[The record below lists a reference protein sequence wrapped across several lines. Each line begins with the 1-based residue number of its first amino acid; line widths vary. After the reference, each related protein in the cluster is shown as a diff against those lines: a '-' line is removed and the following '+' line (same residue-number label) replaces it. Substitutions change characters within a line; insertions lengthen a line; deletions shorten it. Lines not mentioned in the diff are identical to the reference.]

1 MNVHVHAIIVSTFEY
16 LVTSSFLLNMKE
28 SEEEMD
34 PVQLCLEEI
43 KKDFKIYNREK

>member
-1 MNVHVHAIIVSTFEY
+1 MTEAFS
-16 LVTSSFLLNMKE
+16 LNMKE

>member
-1 MNVHVHAIIVSTFEY
+1 MYSTCDYSWTSAFDY
-16 LVTSSFLLNMKE
+16 LVTSTFLLVQE

-34 PVQLCLEEI
+34 PVQKCLEEI